1 MEQVYLFFVANKDIK
16 DAKKIDL
23 FRIKTF
29 VFFAPLRAIKSVK
42 RGKLGILSGKFSG
55 LCSQFLLLVVK

>member
-16 DAKKIDL
+16 DAKKINP

-29 VFFAPLRAIKSVK
+29 VFFAPWCETLKNK
-42 RGKLGILSGKFSG
+42 RDSYIIFRSLFEFFRQSKWS
-55 LCSQFLLLVVK
+55 